1 MDAERF
7 NLSNTHVPRLNLKSI
22 NLNNFAT
29 FNDQT
34 ISFSN
39 HFNSI
44 IGETGSGKSLILDA
58 LQLILGSRADR
69 KLVRKGSEYSTVEA
83 SFECH
88 DSEVTEFFDDL
99 GYPFENDEV
108 VIKRIIYTSGKS
120 KTFLNFQQCNLQI
133 LQKFSKRFID
143 VVGQFENQKLLTS
156 TYQLVLL
163 DHYLKHNDSV
173 EYYKSK
179 YDLFLSVTNEIE
191 QIKDS
196 HSNQAQRL
204 DYINYQITE
213 LHKLDPSISDEEALV
228 SQKDSIMNIEANKN
242 SLASIEQI
250 FDSEYGLASTMSRL
264 EKELH
269 STASL
274 TGPKTLEKFNL
285 AKDYLNEIN
294 YEVNSRG
301 SVELDEEELNNVL
314 EKLDLY
320 QKLKRKFGTDTE
332 GLVKIYQDFLLEKE
346 SLENNEL
353 KIEDLIEQQKMLKA
367 DCLNLAE
374 TLHTNR
380 IKAAKKLSVELTKLI
395 QSLNMKGATLN
406 IEVKRAEELNVHGIS
421 SISFLAET
429 NPGEGFHHVKEV
441 ASGGELSRI
450 LLALRQVLSSQDSIS
465 VFFFDEIDTG
475 IGGETALKIGNALK
489 EVSGASQVIAI
500 THLPQIANYSDKLII
515 VSKEILE
522 TKGKKRTQSSVLEVT
537 DTKIKSFIEK
547 MTPLS

>member
-1 MDAERF
+1 MEKENVF
-7 NLSNTHVPRLNLKSI
+7 EKVLGV
-22 NLNNFAT
+22 
-29 FNDQT
+29 
-34 ISFSN
+34 
-39 HFNSI
+39 
-44 IGETGSGKSLILDA
+44 A
-58 LQLILGSRADR
+58 LTL
-69 KLVRKGSEYSTVEA
+69 
-83 SFECH
+83 
-88 DSEVTEFFDDL
+88 
-99 GYPFENDEV
+99 
-108 VIKRIIYTSGKS
+108 S
-120 KTFLNFQQCNLQI
+120 KT
-133 LQKFSKRFID
+133 
-143 VVGQFENQKLLTS
+143 
-156 TYQLVLL
+156 
-163 DHYLKHNDSV
+163 
-173 EYYKSK
+173 
-179 YDLFLSVTNEIE
+179 E
-191 QIKDS
+191 Q
-196 HSNQAQRL
+196 
-204 DYINYQITE
+204 
-213 LHKLDPSISDEEALV
+213 
-228 SQKDSIMNIEANKN
+228 
-242 SLASIEQI
+242 
-250 FDSEYGLASTMSRL
+250 
-264 EKELH
+264 
-269 STASL
+269 
-274 TGPKTLEKFNL
+274 
-285 AKDYLNEIN
+285 KDYLNEIN
-294 YEVNSRG
+294 YEINSRG
-301 SVELDEEELNNVL
+301 SVEFDEEELNNVL

-406 IEVKRAEELNVHGIS
+406 IEVKRAEELNVHGLS

-450 LLALRQVLSSQDSIS
+450 LLALRQVLSSKDSIS

-515 VSKEILE
+515 VSKDILE

-537 DTKIKSFIEK
+537 DTKIKSFIDK